1 MSVGVVLLQGAF
13 EIINNGHIRALKR
26 ARSEGSYLIVALN
39 TDALLSLYKG
49 RQAVLPWKQK
59 AEVLR
64 GIRYVDLV
72 VPAHHFH
79 PLDLLKRHR
88 VSTYC
93 LTREWYGE
101 HQQEIDYMHSIGGR
115 VVILPRY
122 RAVVYTSQIKERLLA
137 EAERDRRANSLT
149 G

>member
-1 MSVGVVLLQGAF
+1 MKVVLLQGAF
-13 EIINNGHIRALKR
+13 EIINNGHIKALKR
-26 ARSEGSYLIVALN
+26 ARSEGDYLIVALN
-39 TDALLSLYKG
+39 TDVLLSLYKG

-64 GIRYVDLV
+64 GIRYVDKV
-72 VPAHHFH
+72 VAAHLFH
-79 PLDLLKRHR
+79 PLDLLRRYH
-88 VSTYC
+88 VSVYC
-93 LTREWYGE
+93 LTREWYSQ

-137 EAERDRRANSLT
+137 EALQDRRATSHT